1 MKNKKEMTP
10 EKYREMANDKSIP
23 QDARN
28 VFLDKAVEMEQK
40 AFKHSK
46 EIKDVNG
53 HKWKG
58 EMK

>member
-1 MKNKKEMTP
+1 
-10 EKYREMANDKSIP
+10 MANDKSIP
-23 QDARN
+23 QEARN
-28 VFLDKAVEMEQK
+28 MFLDKAVEMEQK

>member
-1 MKNKKEMTP
+1 MKNKKELSP

-23 QDARN
+23 QEARN
-28 VFLDKAVEMEQK
+28 MFLDKAVEIEQK
-40 AFKHSK
+40 AYEHSK

-58 EMK
+58 TMK

>member
-1 MKNKKEMTP
+1 MKNKKQMTP

-40 AFKHSK
+40 AYKHSK
-46 EIKDVNG
+46 ELKMLMVING
-53 HKWKG
+53 KVK
-58 EMK
+58 

>member
-28 VFLDKAVEMEQK
+28 VFLDKAVEMEQQGYK
-40 AFKHSK
+40 ESK
-46 EIKDVNG
+46 KIKDVNG

>member
-1 MKNKKEMTP
+1 MATKKELTP

-28 VFLDKAVEMEQK
+28 VFLDKAVEMEQQGYK
-40 AFKHSK
+40 ESK
-46 EIKDVNG
+46 KIKDVNG

>member
-1 MKNKKEMTP
+1 MATKKELTP
-10 EKYREMANDKSIP
+10 EKYREMAEDKSIP

-40 AFKHSK
+40 AYKHSK

>member
-1 MKNKKEMTP
+1 MTNQFL
-10 EKYREMANDKSIP
+10 KML
-23 QDARN
+23 
-28 VFLDKAVEMEQK
+28 VTCFLDKAVEMEQK

-58 EMK
+58 KMK